1 MGTAVGCGQRMK
13 TQGAEASSQA
23 CRTKVRDLGPER
35 GILRGRQPCVSL
47 MEMRE
52 GFSRRRDGIKMYCFP
67 LPGKKG
73 SHSRKAV
80 HRKSSAECTMAAR
93 WYEIVSFIEVD
104 EIISS
109 CNYYINNIGTTFAI
123 SLSSLKTAEFY
134 RTEKEKIHAGFSFL

>member
-52 GFSRRRDGIKMYCFP
+52 GFPRRRDGIKMYCFL

-73 SHSRKAV
+73 ITFSESRASQKFCRMHNGGKV
-80 HRKSSAECTMAAR
+80 
-93 WYEIVSFIEVD
+93 V
-104 EIISS
+104 
-109 CNYYINNIGTTFAI
+109 
-123 SLSSLKTAEFY
+123 
-134 RTEKEKIHAGFSFL
+134 